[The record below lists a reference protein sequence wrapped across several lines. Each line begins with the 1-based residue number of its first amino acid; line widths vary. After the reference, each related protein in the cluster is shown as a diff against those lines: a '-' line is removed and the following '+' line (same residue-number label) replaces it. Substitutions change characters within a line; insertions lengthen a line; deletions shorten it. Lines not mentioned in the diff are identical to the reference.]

1 MRKRLCQGSLLL
13 AIVVGTLFA
22 GCASNPPK
30 AECRDMPPGGV
41 MILGDGKLRVCHE
54 TPEEVEVPFRR

>member
-1 MRKRLCQGSLLL
+1 MTRRLIF
-13 AIVVGTLFA
+13 AIVVGALLA

-30 AECRDMPPGGV
+30 AECRDMPPGAV
-41 MILGDGKLRVCHE
+41 VVLGDGKLHVCHE